1 MNWSVAIGPLSSMG
15 WPSAFT
21 TRPIRASPTGTLMM
35 RPVRLTSSPSLI
47 SVYSPSSTD
56 ADLVFFQV
64 HGDAGNVVRE
74 LEQFAGHDFV
84 EAVDAGDT
92 VAQRDDRAD
101 FVDRD
106 LGFVVLDLLADQLA

>member
-1 MNWSVAIGPLSSMG
+1 MAMPATPCGK
-15 WPSAFT
+15 
-21 TRPIRASPTGTLMM
+21 
-35 RPVRLTSSPSLI
+35 
-47 SVYSPSSTD
+47 
-56 ADLVFFQV
+56 
-64 HGDAGNVVRE
+64 

-106 LGFVVLDLLADQLA
+106 LAIRSSRSARESVL